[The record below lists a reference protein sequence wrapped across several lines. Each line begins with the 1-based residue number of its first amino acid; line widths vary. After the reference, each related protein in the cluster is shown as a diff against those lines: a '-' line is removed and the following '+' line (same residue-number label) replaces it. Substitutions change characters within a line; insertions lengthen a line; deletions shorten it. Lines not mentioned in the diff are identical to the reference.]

1 MKRDSGQI
9 MAKRSLLFLL
19 VLFLPISVALFFL
32 GGREIAAQ
40 DDTTNIRVNVD
51 LVQLNVAVTD
61 NNGNYISGLAPEN
74 FAITEDKIPERV
86 ATFEEGNEPTRYLN
100 QPPAP
105 GSGKA
110 AAGDPSSAAK
120 PKQSAT
126 VDVAQKPH
134 SATIGDDVATLPS
147 QISGANVFVL
157 FDTSNYMYRGFVFA
171 QDAISDFIRSLENA
185 NKVAFYSYSRDLS
198 RNSALTTDRAQLLR
212 GVRSTVAGDDAALY
226 NCLLL
231 TVEDAARYTGRKVV
245 VVFSNGPDNA
255 SLVPPEDVAE
265 LAQSTGTIIYM
276 ISTREAQLEPISTA
290 VFERMSKATGGKAYF
305 ARSWNDEKKAFAF
318 IQEDLAHLYSLSYYP
333 QPNPSTGWRA
343 ITVKLVGKDLQKY
356 HVRTRAGY
364 RLQQAHAAANNSAK
378 LETETDPK

>member
-1 MKRDSGQI
+1 
-9 MAKRSLLFLL
+9 MAKRLLSVPL
-19 VLFLPISVALFFL
+19 VVALSL
-32 GGREIAAQ
+32 IAVVLVSGRFTKAQ
-40 DDTTNIRVNVD
+40 DNSTSIRVNVD

-61 NNGNYISGLAPEN
+61 NKGNYISGLGPEN
-74 FAITEDKIPERV
+74 FAITEDKIPERI
-86 ATFEEGNEPTRYLN
+86 ATFEEGNEPARDVP
-100 QPPAP
+100 QPGANGSAGKTTPAP
-105 GSGKA
+105 APVAANPHPAANGGSTMVEAKA
-110 AAGDPSSAAK
+110 AVPTRPAA
-120 PKQSAT
+120 
-126 VDVAQKPH
+126 V
-134 SATIGDDVATLPS
+134 GEDVATMPS
-147 QISGANVFVL
+147 RVPGANVFVL

-171 QDAISDFIRSLENA
+171 QDAITDFVRSLESA

-198 RNSALTTDRAQLLR
+198 RNSPLTADRSQVLR

-226 NCLLL
+226 NALLM
-231 TVEDAARYTGRKVV
+231 TVEDAAHYTGRKVV

-318 IQEDLAHLYSLSYYP
+318 IQEDLAHLYALSYYP
-333 QPNPSTGWRA
+333 QPNPSQGWRT

-364 RLQQAHAAANNSAK
+364 RLQQAHAAANATQ
-378 LETETDPK
+378 LEAEAVQK